1 VTPKSW
7 QINFFRRVTRALL
20 SIQIVPPIRSA
31 SVSDKGTPASFFC
44 LLFFLRQQDF
54 YSSFMYSWTTSLVLN
69 GLLRAPPTLKAA
81 TNFATVGGGDASN
94 NLIIRCSDV
103 DAIFNVAAH
112 RGQVKT
118 TAKQWDGVLETFPSE
133 SDCTILQKGPRF
145 EYEWASFGGGV
156 NPQVGRCGLDLR
168 EGDWMDQFD
177 GLLPLRDS

>member
-1 VTPKSW
+1 
-7 QINFFRRVTRALL
+7 
-20 SIQIVPPIRSA
+20 
-31 SVSDKGTPASFFC
+31 
-44 LLFFLRQQDF
+44 
-54 YSSFMYSWTTSLVLN
+54 MYSWTTSLVLN

-145 EYEWASFGGGV
+145 EYEWASFGTFVCFCALLNGV
-156 NPQVGRCGLDLR
+156 NHVRRVDAKVPRFGSNSQIGSR
-168 EGDWMDQFD
+168 
-177 GLLPLRDS
+177 

>member
-1 VTPKSW
+1 VFPRHTVCFWEFCCKKQSVAKSW

-20 SIQIVPPIRSA
+20 TFHSNSAANSIGGGVGQGYA
-31 SVSDKGTPASFFC
+31 SVL
-44 LLFFLRQQDF
+44 LLFTIFLRQQDF
-54 YSSFMYSWTTSLVLN
+54 YSRFMYSWTTSLVLN

-81 TNFATVGGGDASN
+81 TNFATVGGGGASN

-145 EYEWASFGGGV
+145 EYEWASFGRGGLTPRWV
-156 NPQVGRCGLDLR
+156 DVG
-168 EGDWMDQFD
+168 
-177 GLLPLRDS
+177 